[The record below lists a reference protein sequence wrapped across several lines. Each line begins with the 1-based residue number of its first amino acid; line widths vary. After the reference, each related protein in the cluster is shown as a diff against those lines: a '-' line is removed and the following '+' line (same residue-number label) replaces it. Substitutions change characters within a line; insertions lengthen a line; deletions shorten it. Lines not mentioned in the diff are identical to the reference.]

1 MGEIMKNKILV
12 VDDEPSI
19 VTLLEYNLSQA
30 GFEVLIAMDGEEGK
44 RLAEAESL
52 DFILLDLMLPKLDG
66 MEVCKQLRQQK
77 IMTPILMLTA
87 RDDALDK
94 IIGLELGADDYM
106 VKPFSTR
113 EVIARIKA
121 ILRRAQIQIEA
132 ANDSKIEELEIII
145 GELIIYPMK
154 FEAYFKGNLI
164 ELTLKE
170 FELLVHLAKN
180 RGRVQSREELLNA
193 VWKNDFSSDT
203 RIVDVH
209 ISRLR
214 EKIKEETK
222 KPVYIKTFRGIG
234 YKMEEPKQ

>member
-1 MGEIMKNKILV
+1 
-12 VDDEPSI
+12 
-19 VTLLEYNLSQA
+19 
-30 GFEVLIAMDGEEGK
+30 
-44 RLAEAESL
+44 
-52 DFILLDLMLPKLDG
+52 
-66 MEVCKQLRQQK
+66 
-77 IMTPILMLTA
+77 
-87 RDDALDK
+87 
-94 IIGLELGADDYM
+94 
-106 VKPFSTR
+106 
-113 EVIARIKA
+113 
-121 ILRRAQIQIEA
+121 
-132 ANDSKIEELEIII
+132 
-145 GELIIYPMK
+145 MK

>member
-1 MGEIMKNKILV
+1 MKNKILV
-12 VDDEPSI
+12 IDDEPSI
-19 VTLLEYNLSQA
+19 VTLLQYNLSQA

-44 RLAEAESL
+44 RIAETESP

-77 IMTPILMLTA
+77 IMTPILILTA
-87 RDDALDK
+87 KDDALDK
-94 IIGLELGADDYM
+94 ILGLELGADDYM

-121 ILRRAQIQIEA
+121 ILRRTQVQTEA
-132 ANDSKIEELEIII
+132 SDIKIDEKEFVI

-170 FELLVHLAKN
+170 FELLVYLAKN
-180 RGRVQSREELLNA
+180 KGRVQSRDELLNA

-222 KPVYIKTFRGIG
+222 KPVYIKTFRGVG
-234 YKMEEPKQ
+234 YKLEEPKC